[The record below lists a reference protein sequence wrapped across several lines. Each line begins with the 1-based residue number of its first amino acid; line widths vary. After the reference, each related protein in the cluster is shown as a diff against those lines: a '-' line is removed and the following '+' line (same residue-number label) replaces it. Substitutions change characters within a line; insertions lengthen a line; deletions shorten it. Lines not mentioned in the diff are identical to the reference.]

1 METFKSPEI
10 PKPLTGFPL
19 TLSADTIYS
28 LGLALM
34 FLGILITAVAVLML
48 FIAGLKGKVKARGGG
63 AVIIGPFPIIFG
75 TDKESIRDVLI
86 LSIVLIAILMALTVL
101 LHFLYAR

>member
-19 TLSADTIYS
+19 TLSADTIYG
-28 LGLALM
+28 LGLTLI
-34 FLGILITAVAVLML
+34 FLGILITVVAVLML
-48 FIAGLKGKVKARGGG
+48 FIAGLKGEAKSRGGG
-63 AVIIGPFPIIFG
+63 AIIIGPFPIIFG
-75 TDKESIRDVLI
+75 TDKESIKDVLI
-86 LSIVLIAILMALTVL
+86 LSIVLIAILVALTVL

>member
-19 TLSADTIYS
+19 TLSADTIYG
-28 LGLALM
+28 LGLTLI
-34 FLGILITAVAVLML
+34 FLGILITVVAVLL
-48 FIAGLKGKVKARGGG
+48 FIAGLKGEAKARGGG
-63 AVIIGPFPIIFG
+63 AIIIGPFPIIFG
-75 TDKESIRDVLI
+75 TDKESIKDVLI
-86 LSIVLIAILMALTVL
+86 LSIVLIAILVALTVL